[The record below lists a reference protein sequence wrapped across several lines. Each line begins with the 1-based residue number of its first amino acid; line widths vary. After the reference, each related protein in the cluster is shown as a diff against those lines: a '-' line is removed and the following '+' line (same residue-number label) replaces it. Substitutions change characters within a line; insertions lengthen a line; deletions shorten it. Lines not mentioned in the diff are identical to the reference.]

1 MARSPDRTLDFS
13 AGDPLL
19 PLTRVANYAFR
30 QSAKDVNLYQ
40 VMNQAGLGQPVG
52 EILYNIS
59 RHFTARG
66 FYPDGWSGLGTRG
79 LLMTG
84 GGTTEAYELI
94 IRALAEDVRYAN
106 QRRDAATRPVIVMP
120 TPTYGFFFENPKNW
134 GIEVVKIERD
144 WRNDGQLDARKL
156 LELFQSLEK
165 DGKRVVAYYDCNPH
179 NPLGAIRTRKETEN
193 VARVIAW
200 QNRRYREQD
209 KRSSEGLS
217 SQISIIDDMIYSG
230 LEYAGQEPAFGFA
243 QLEREAEFAGIFK
256 NTFTLFG
263 PSKAGLVNLRAG
275 LVIGHDRHIDSL
287 RKIQQ
292 TTSYFPPKL
301 SMHALEAFYS
311 DKKTMAGWRNNHFE
325 QLNASHRFAGVLMKV
340 LVNGVADA
348 GDISATDRARLADI
362 IPDPKSLQRGI
373 PGVRVMTAPQAGF
386 FHLLDFSALEGRLL
400 RDAQG
405 ALSDVFSGE
414 ESIDFLSRRVGL
426 RFAYGSWAG
435 LNHEDGIVRASF
447 AKPLDDIIEFSRR
460 VESMAR
466 QCHPALQKRNA
477 KRDSGNSAPRCQA
490 G

>member
-30 QSAKDVNLYQ
+30 QSARDINLYQ
-40 VMNQAGLGQPVG
+40 AMNQAGLGQPVG

-106 QRRDAATRPVIVMP
+106 QRRSTPIRPVIVMP

-144 WRNDGQLDARKL
+144 WRDDGQLDAKKL
-156 LELFQSLEK
+156 LALFQSLEK

-179 NPLGAIRTRKETEN
+179 NPLGTIRTRKETEN
-193 VARVIAW
+193 VAGVIAW

-209 KRSSEGLS
+209 EHRSEGLS
-217 SQISIIDDMIYSG
+217 SQINIIDDMIYSG
-230 LEYAGQEPAFGFA
+230 LEYADQEPAFGFA
-243 QLEREAEFAGIFK
+243 QLEREAEFTGIFK
-256 NTFTLFG
+256 NTLTLFG

-311 DKKTMAGWRNNHFE
+311 DKKTMAGWRHKHFE
-325 QLNASHRFAGVLMKV
+325 QLNEAHRFAGVLMKA
-340 LVNGVADA
+340 LVNGVDDA
-348 GDISATDRARLADI
+348 GEISAADHTRLADL
-362 IPDPKSLQRGI
+362 IPDSKRLQRGI
-373 PGVRVMTAPQAGF
+373 PGIRVITKPQAGF
-386 FHLLDFSALEGRLL
+386 FHLLDFSGLEGRGL
-400 RDAQG
+400 RDSQG
-405 ALSDVFSGE
+405 ALSDVFTGE

-447 AKPLDDIIEFSRR
+447 AKPLDEIVEFARR
-460 VESMAR
+460 VEAMAG
-466 QCHPALQKRNA
+466 QCYPLPQKRKA
-477 KRDSGNSAPRCQA
+477 KRDSVNSTPRCQA